1 MLDLDVYLLAWEFYT
16 LEAIS
21 VMLGRSEY
29 GDFQPMR
36 HSHSRWYQDFQEFR
50 NRYVSQFALAIY
62 DYTVLA
68 VAAEMRH
75 AKTHASH
82 SMRDYFRGVY
92 GRDAIYRDCTIY
104 NPTGL

>member
-36 HSHSRWYQDFQEFR
+36 HSHSRWYPR
-50 NRYVSQFALAIY
+50 NSEELQSGFCIVSRY
-62 DYTVLA
+62 
-68 VAAEMRH
+68 
-75 AKTHASH
+75 
-82 SMRDYFRGVY
+82 RGY
-92 GRDAIYRDCTIY
+92 GTTAPSLFPYPLGR
-104 NPTGL
+104 

>member
-36 HSHSRWYQDFQEFR
+36 HSHSRWYQDFQVQGKSR
-50 NRYVSQFALAIY
+50 FALDCSHMCCCKARG
-62 DYTVLA
+62 
-68 VAAEMRH
+68 AA
-75 AKTHASH
+75 
-82 SMRDYFRGVY
+82 D
-92 GRDAIYRDCTIY
+92 
-104 NPTGL
+104 

>member
-50 NRYVSQFALAIY
+50 NRYVSQFAFW
-62 DYTVLA
+62 
-68 VAAEMRH
+68 EMIR
-75 AKTHASH
+75 T
-82 SMRDYFRGVY
+82 YLEEQ
-92 GRDAIYRDCTIY
+92 
-104 NPTGL
+104 GLPHQEMDTRERVKK